1 MRCHWLHLNWF
12 KALLFFFN
20 KVTLLKK
27 KKRKKKPQQTHCL
40 TVFFHSFTSF
50 SNIILLIWWTS
61 VKDESF
67 HGVWAKLALL
77 FLSYIEWKENAV
89 PILWLFL
96 HMCNL
101 EYDSK
106 LKLFMGLVCKG
117 SLSCQF
123 WRINIQI
130 LNVWKI
136 TPRPVLWH
144 VKHWNLPSLMAAY
157 LWLRRF
163 TRGINYFRPR
173 QQWCL
178 WKPWVLLLGWGNKS
192 EPKRLPILTLLF
204 HTMYQCVCVIPQL
217 QEWEYNY
224 KKE

>member
-1 MRCHWLHLNWF
+1 M
-12 KALLFFFN
+12 
-20 KVTLLKK
+20 
-27 KKRKKKPQQTHCL
+27 
-40 TVFFHSFTSF
+40 
-50 SNIILLIWWTS
+50 
-61 VKDESF
+61 SF

-77 FLSYIEWKENAV
+77 FLSYTGWKENAV
-89 PILWLFL
+89 PILWWFL

-101 EYDSK
+101 ECDSK

-178 WKPWVLLLGWGNKS
+178 WEPLVLLPGWGNKS
-192 EPKRLPILTLLF
+192 EPKWLPILTLLF
-204 HTMYQCVCVIPQL
+204 CTMYQCVCSPSTSRMRIQL
-217 QEWEYNY
+217 QKRVSLDTLFSSDILRTLR
-224 KKE
+224 KKVYIF